1 MVFFVIHVVAFEAGL
16 SDVLS
21 FEEFEFLSHVNE
33 IGGSVER
40 EVKIVSPEDV
50 IDVEGLDFI

>member
-1 MVFFVIHVVAFEAGL
+1 MVFFVIHMVAFEAGL

-21 FEEFEFLSHVNE
+21 FKEFEFLSHVNE
-33 IGGSVER
+33 IGGSIER

>member
-1 MVFFVIHVVAFEAGL
+1 MVAFEAGL